1 MASEDHALLLGSLLV
16 LAMLATLMVATRRVD
31 WWTLGGRAADAGA
44 RTA

>member
-31 WWTLGGRAADAGA
+31 WWTLGDRAADPGA
-44 RTA
+44 RTS